1 MRVSATLVAL
11 TLVVFASPGL
21 TGTSGPVAASSPS
34 IAAPFWLAPESWEIS
49 ERAAIARAVGEFNDG
64 RPLEAVR
71 VFAAAAN
78 DPVLGGYARLFEGR
92 ALLAALRPTEASA
105 AARSVLEANPR
116 GYLEEAALWLAA
128 DAATQARQPAAA
140 LKALERLAAMP
151 AATSPVAVQARLGRA
166 AVDSGNRAAAILAFT
181 TIYWDAPLTPEAADA
196 ARALTDLA
204 ALPAKTVA
212 LLPKWMSRAE
222 AFFGA
227 RRYSEARAA
236 FEAAK
241 IAAPAGARRLIDLR
255 LAECDFYLKRFAAAQ
270 TALTVFLSRPPAT
283 TARAAAVEPD
293 PLAAEAEFFLLSTYR
308 ELKRTSEYTSRV
320 ARFVNRTTDPVWVE
334 RALNELAVYY
344 ILADDD
350 ARAAEVFADQY
361 RRFPTGA
368 LAERAAWKS
377 GWWAFRTGNYA
388 KAISTFESAAAGM
401 RRADFRAAWLYWA
414 ARAHAKLGRTQAAL
428 EAYDRVIADYRNSYY
443 GRLAARE
450 AEKVQA
456 VLRPSG
462 AGPVVPASLT
472 PVPVTFAPGAVPQNA
487 DLIRHLLAAG
497 MFDEA
502 IAELRVLQATQG
514 SSPLIEASIAF
525 ALNRQGKLRPGI
537 IQMRRAYPQFVAA
550 GGETLPAPIQHV
562 IFPLDYWPLITTHA
576 SEQSLDPF
584 LVAALVAQESTFQ
597 ADVKSPANAWGL
609 MQVIPSTGR
618 QYARK
623 LGIAPFST
631 ARLTEPLV
639 NVRIG
644 TQFFGDLVR
653 QFGDVA
659 PALAGYNAGASR
671 AARWI
676 SENPNLPRDEWIDE
690 ISFPETQHY
699 VKRVLGTA
707 DDYRRLYSR

>member
-1 MRVSATLVAL
+1 MRLPATLLAL
-11 TLVVFASPGL
+11 ALMVLRSPGL
-21 TGTSGPVAASSPS
+21 TGSSDPIASSPS
-34 IAAPFWLAPESWEIS
+34 VASPLWLAPESWEIS
-49 ERAAIARAVGEFNDG
+49 ERAALAKAVGQFNDG
-64 RPLEAVR
+64 RPIEAAR
-71 VFAAAAN
+71 IFATAAN

-92 ALLAALRPTEASA
+92 AMLAATRPTEASA

-128 DAATQARQPAAA
+128 DAATQAKQPAAA
-140 LKALERLAAMP
+140 MRALERLAAMP
-151 AATSPVAVQARLGRA
+151 AASAPVAVQARLGRA
-166 AVDSGNRAAAILAFT
+166 AVDAGSRSAAILAFT

-196 ARALTDLA
+196 ARALTDLG
-204 ALPAKTVA
+204 ALPAKTVT
-212 LLPKWMSRAE
+212 LLPKWMARGE

-227 RRYSEARAA
+227 KRYSEARAA
-236 FEAAK
+236 FESARL
-241 IAAPAGARRLIDLR
+241 AAPAGARRLIDLR
-255 LAECDFYLKRFAAAQ
+255 LAECDFYLKRFLAAQ
-270 TALTVFLSRPPAT
+270 TALTVFLSRPPAPAGR
-283 TARAAAVEPD
+283 TAVTEPD

-308 ELKRTSEYTSRV
+308 ELKKISEYTSRV

-334 RALNELAVYY
+334 RALADLATHY
-344 ILADDD
+344 ILTDDD
-350 ARAAEVFADQY
+350 AKAAEVFGDQY

-377 GWWAFRTGNYA
+377 GWWAYRTGNYA

-414 ARAHAKLGRTQAAL
+414 SRAHAKLGRTQAAL
-428 EAYDRVIADYRNSYY
+428 EAYGRTVADYRNSYY

-450 AEKVQA
+450 AERIHA
-456 VLRPSG
+456 ALRPST
-462 AGPVVPASLT
+462 AGPAVPASFIPT
-472 PVPVTFAPGAVPQNA
+472 PVTFAPGIVPQNA
-487 DLIRHLLAAG
+487 DLIRHLLAAE

-502 IAELRVLQATQG
+502 IAELRVLQATDG
-514 SSPLIEASIAF
+514 TSPLIEASIAF

-550 GGETLPAPIQHV
+550 GGETLPAPIQQV
-562 IFPLDYWPLITTHA
+562 IFPLDYWPLITAHSA
-576 SEQSLDPF
+576 EQSLDPF

-618 QYARK
+618 QYARQ
-623 LGIAPFST
+623 LGIAPFTT
-631 ARLTEPLV
+631 ARLTEPSV

-653 QFGDVA
+653 QFGDMA

-671 AARWI
+671 ASRWI
-676 SENPNLPRDEWIDE
+676 AENPNLPRDEWIDE

-707 DDYRRLYSR
+707 DDYRRLYPR